1 MKQEIYLKAQK
12 QCAKLKVL
20 AESQIERITLDTSQ
34 DGSQGVETHSS
45 GALDKMLGAEYS
57 PPEIVIELAKCIL
70 GMLHYR
76 VLSWAQFKVTFLL

>member
-1 MKQEIYLKAQK
+1 MKQEMYLKAQK

-20 AESQIERITLDTSQ
+20 AESQIERLSLDSS
-34 DGSQGVETHSS
+34 DEGSQGAETQSS
-45 GALDKMLGAEYS
+45 GALDKMLGVEYS

-76 VLSWAQFKVTFLL
+76 VLSWAQFKVNFLL